1 MKIGIITITNGENF
15 GNRLQN
21 YALQKYLEKMDI
33 KSETF
38 LNNTGYNSIIIYH
51 IKKILKFTKH
61 TLLYILKGNQESLR
75 ILKFM
80 NFNKKINYSRY
91 ILNNDKYSESVE
103 KKYDY
108 FIAGSDQIWNLNYPE
123 NNIIYFLGFIKNNY
137 KKISYAA
144 SFGASNIP
152 ISIDQRIPKWIS
164 EIQFISVREESGKEI
179 VKKISN
185 RDDSVVLLDPTM
197 LLDKNTWNNIEKKP
211 KKFREKKYILTY
223 FLGNQS
229 DNRKKE
235 IKRIAKENDCSIIDL
250 MDPSDQY
257 YAIDPSEFLYLEK
270 NAFLICTDSFHSCV
284 FGLIYNVPFI
294 VFEREQSDIVNMN
307 SRIETLINKFQL
319 ENRKYNNKSITK
331 ENLNHDYSKA
341 YKILEIERKKS
352 EKFIKKAVNYK

>member
-123 NNIIYFLGFIKNNY
+123 NNIIYF
-137 KKISYAA
+137 
-144 SFGASNIP
+144 
-152 ISIDQRIPKWIS
+152 
-164 EIQFISVREESGKEI
+164 
-179 VKKISN
+179 
-185 RDDSVVLLDPTM
+185 
-197 LLDKNTWNNIEKKP
+197 
-211 KKFREKKYILTY
+211 
-223 FLGNQS
+223 
-229 DNRKKE
+229 
-235 IKRIAKENDCSIIDL
+235 
-250 MDPSDQY
+250 
-257 YAIDPSEFLYLEK
+257 
-270 NAFLICTDSFHSCV
+270 
-284 FGLIYNVPFI
+284 
-294 VFEREQSDIVNMN
+294 
-307 SRIETLINKFQL
+307 
-319 ENRKYNNKSITK
+319 
-331 ENLNHDYSKA
+331 
-341 YKILEIERKKS
+341 
-352 EKFIKKAVNYK
+352 